1 MALQLHQYKGWVGIL
16 TVSEKAKHL
25 FLTGRVE
32 AAAERNSLFRSFCLG
47 QIYEELPKEV
57 GGWGKIEEQALER
70 AHGGNRKPCIC
81 EKSFLPLSNWVTWGK
96 SVSEP
101 QSPHLQ
107 NKDYI
112 NTRFNG
118 RC

>member
-1 MALQLHQYKGWVGIL
+1 MGTL

-57 GGWGKIEEQALER
+57 GGWGRIEEQALER
-70 AHGGNRKPCIC
+70 AHGGNRKPAFV
-81 EKSFLPLSNWVTWGK
+81 KSPFCHFQTG
-96 SVSEP
+96 
-101 QSPHLQ
+101 
-107 NKDYI
+107 
-112 NTRFNG
+112 
-118 RC
+118 